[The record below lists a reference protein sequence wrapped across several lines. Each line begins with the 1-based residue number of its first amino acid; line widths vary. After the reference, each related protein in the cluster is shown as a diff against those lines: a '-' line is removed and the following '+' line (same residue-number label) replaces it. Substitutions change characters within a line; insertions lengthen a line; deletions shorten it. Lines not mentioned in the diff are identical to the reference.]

1 MAAMVTVSIT
11 SPPPPPVVMMPV
23 VTTGDVSKALDEG
36 VVTEVMSTSNR
47 NKTAEIIIDLIM
59 LWLIYLHTLANNVR
73 ISLSIKIYYRQMSEL
88 VVLTCNNE
96 ELYYLAEAEC
106 M

>member
-1 MAAMVTVSIT
+1 MAAMVTVPVT

-23 VTTGDVSKALDEG
+23 VTTGDVSKALDKG

-47 NKTAEIIIDLIM
+47 NKTAEIIIDIIM
-59 LWLIYLHTLANNVR
+59 LWLILHTLANNVK
-73 ISLSIKIYYRQMSEL
+73 ISLSIKIYYRQTSKL

-96 ELYYLAEAEC
+96 ELHYLAEAEC
-106 M
+106 R